1 MLNNNENIYP
11 VQMIS
16 VHSLCT
22 GVKVYHVIYLLL
34 FIGCDA
40 TVDVST
46 TDLFTPG
53 YTIGQTYPDL
63 LSCEFIIR
71 SENVEQPLSI
81 LFNDNFQ
88 IKAKDSLTVC
98 IFN

>member
-1 MLNNNENIYP
+1 MTCI
-11 VQMIS
+11 
-16 VHSLCT
+16 
-22 GVKVYHVIYLLL
+22 LLVV
-34 FIGCDA
+34 GCRA

-63 LSCEFIIR
+63 LSCEFIVR

-81 LFNDNFQ
+81 LFNNNFQ
-88 IKAKDSLTVC
+88 IKAEDSLTVS